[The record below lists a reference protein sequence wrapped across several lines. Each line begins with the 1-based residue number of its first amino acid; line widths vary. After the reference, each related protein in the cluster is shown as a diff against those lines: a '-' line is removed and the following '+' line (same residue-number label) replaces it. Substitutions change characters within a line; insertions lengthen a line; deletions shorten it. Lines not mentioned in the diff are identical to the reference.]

1 MGEGKERCGG
11 CEEVWRNVWESVWSE
26 FGGCGKVCW
35 GVGEIGKDVGVHDNL
50 TRTNLTRRRRDART
64 I

>member
-1 MGEGKERCGG
+1 MWG
-11 CEEVWRNVWESVWSE
+11 CEEVWRNVWESVWGKCLE
-26 FGGCGKVCW
+26 CGKVCL

-50 TRTNLTRRRRDART
+50 TQM